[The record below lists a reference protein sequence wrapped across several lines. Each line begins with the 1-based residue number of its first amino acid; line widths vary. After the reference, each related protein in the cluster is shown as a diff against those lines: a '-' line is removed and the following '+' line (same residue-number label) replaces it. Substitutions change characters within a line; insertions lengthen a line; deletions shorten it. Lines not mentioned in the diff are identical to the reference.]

1 MRIYDRYLNL
11 LTETD
16 IYESLKF
23 TRKFH
28 SVGDFEL
35 TVNKYLQGAEHVK
48 KGNLIALESP
58 NKVGIILSR
67 EIALDE
73 SGKESENIVATGTT
87 LCGIMDRRI
96 TVPPEGKSHD
106 RKTSDAETVMKHY
119 VEANFLNPVDPDR
132 KMPNFMIAP
141 NRGRGAKVEWESRY
155 KNVAEELEKI
165 SLESGLGWEVHADF
179 DNKRFIFDVVE
190 SQDLTQGNPK
200 GNQPVFFSP
209 DFENVKS
216 MGFMDSDLDLRNYGY
231 VGGQGEGEE
240 RKIIE
245 LGDVK
250 GWNRFETFVDA
261 RDIGT
266 EDEESEEELTEE
278 EIEEMLIK
286 RGESK
291 MREMESVFS
300 LEAEIITP
308 ITHTTFEYEHFGYR
322 SPAQPMGGKV
332 PKKQMITP
340 FQYERDFNLGDRVEI
355 RNKSWGLTLST
366 PIVEIT
372 ETHEGNSFNID
383 AVFGED
389 KPTLISKLNR
399 KFSDIE
405 DIDKQE
411 KYYEYVDKK
420 NNELKKEVK
429 PTTNPLWEGYRRM
442 TATQTV
448 QPSKKLTECKNG
460 WMLQW
465 QRYVSGEG
473 TREEAYVYSFIPKVY
488 ILSGKEGQGM
498 AFNLKR
504 WWSTEFCFKYVI
516 VHNGHFSGHDNNLK
530 YGSEE
535 MALTGVFEW

>member
-16 IYESLKF
+16 TYESLKF

-35 TVNKYLQGAEHVK
+35 TINKYLQGAEHVK
-48 KGNLIALESP
+48 KGNLIALDSS

-73 SGKESENIVATGTT
+73 SGKESEKIVATGTT

-119 VEANFLNPVDPDR
+119 VEANFLNPADSNR
-132 KMPNFMIAP
+132 KMPNFKIAP

-155 KNVAEELEKI
+155 KNVSEELEKI
-165 SLESGLGWEVHADF
+165 SEESGLGWEVHADF

-190 SQDLTQGNPK
+190 SHDLTQGNPK

-245 LGDVK
+245 LGDAK

-261 RDIGT
+261 RDVGT
-266 EDEESEEELTEE
+266 EDEESEEELTDE
-278 EIEEMLIK
+278 EIEQMLIK
-286 RGESK
+286 RGETK
-291 MREMESVFS
+291 MREMKSVFS

-308 ITHTTFEYEHFGYR
+308 ITRTAFEYEHFGYR

-332 PKKQMITP
+332 PKKQVITP
-340 FQYERDFNLGDRVEI
+340 FPYESDFNLCDKVQI
-355 RNKSWGLTLST
+355 FNKSWGLTLST

-372 ETHEGNSFNID
+372 EAHEGNGFNIS

-399 KFSDIE
+399 KFNDIE
-405 DIDKQE
+405 DI
-411 KYYEYVDKK
+411 
-420 NNELKKEVK
+420 
-429 PTTNPLWEGYRRM
+429 
-442 TATQTV
+442 
-448 QPSKKLTECKNG
+448 
-460 WMLQW
+460 
-465 QRYVSGEG
+465 
-473 TREEAYVYSFIPKVY
+473 
-488 ILSGKEGQGM
+488 
-498 AFNLKR
+498 
-504 WWSTEFCFKYVI
+504 
-516 VHNGHFSGHDNNLK
+516 
-530 YGSEE
+530 
-535 MALTGVFEW
+535 